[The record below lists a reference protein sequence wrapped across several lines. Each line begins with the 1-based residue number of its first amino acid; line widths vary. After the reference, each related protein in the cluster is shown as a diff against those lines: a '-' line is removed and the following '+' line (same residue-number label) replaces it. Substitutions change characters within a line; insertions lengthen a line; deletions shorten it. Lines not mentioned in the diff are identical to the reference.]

1 MQVPMERSRFVPVW
15 WTRSVF
21 RDRWFR
27 RSWAGTDASGG
38 TFITPMRVQRISYY
52 GGGRVEGMGFAGLN
66 FHLLM
71 VKGDSVAYCENRN
84 GCLLVIRFVF
94 CLMKFDVCFNNW
106 LLYRISIN

>member
-1 MQVPMERSRFVPVW
+1 MQVPMERSRFAPVW

-71 VKGDSVAYCENRN
+71 EKGDSVAYCENRN